1 MKVNISRREAIIGAG
16 SFSAFSFLA
25 ACQTVPAA
33 AAKMMMGKGAIGLS
47 NRIAYDILKDSPET
61 CTSFNVPV
69 KFVGSYVGRV
79 ADRSQASEDRLNAM
93 VADWIEQ
100 LEALPTNG
108 VSRNELLTR
117 NIALSAGKY
126 SHAAAKFG
134 YGDAG
139 YGSPNP
145 YIVSQLTG
153 VYVGFPD
160 FMASKHQI
168 KTKEDAEGWISRME
182 GFAKQMADENAR
194 MMADAKKG
202 VVPPKFIIETAL
214 KQLKSSIG
222 GQVSDNVLITSLIE
236 KAGEAKLDK
245 AAYGAK
251 ATDIFTQKI
260 LPQYRSLI
268 TNLEKL
274 NETASNDAGVWKL
287 PNGDEYYKTALAYW
301 TTTDKTPDEV
311 HELGKSLVASLGKEI
326 DAGLRE
332 LGYTD
337 GTIAQRMDSFSKDPR
352 YTYPNTNDGKKKLL
366 EDINLMVKDIYA
378 KLPEAF
384 ATLPKAG
391 LEVKRVPEYTEAGA
405 PGGYYQQP
413 APDGTRPGAYYINL
427 RDTAAWPKWSLPTLT
442 YHEGVPGHHHQIALA
457 QEAKDLPFLRSKML
471 WFGAYGEGWALY
483 SETVADELG
492 MYKNDPAGRIGY
504 LQSMAFRAARC
515 VVDTGIHA
523 KKWTKQQ
530 AIDYM
535 HEATGDTI
543 ESIAT
548 EIERYCV
555 WPGQATCYMVGR
567 VKIMELRD
575 KAMKAMGDKFNLKKF
590 HDLVLLEGPM
600 PLDVLEGVI
609 DEWIKTA

>member
-1 MKVNISRREAIIGAG
+1 MNIKISRREAILGAT
-16 SFSAFSFLA
+16 SLSAFSFLSG
-25 ACQTVPAA
+25 CETIKSAA
-33 AAKMMMGKGAIGLS
+33 AEMMMGKGAIGLS
-47 NRIAYDILKDSPET
+47 NKIAFDILKDSPEN
-61 CTSFNVPV
+61 CTTFNVPV
-69 KFVGSYVGRV
+69 KYVGSYVGRV
-79 ADRSQASEDRLNAM
+79 SDRSQAAEDKRNAL
-93 VADWIEQ
+93 VGDWIKK
-100 LEALPTNG
+100 LESLPTNS
-108 VSRNELLTR
+108 VSRNELMTR

-126 SHAAAKFG
+126 AHSAAKFN

-145 YIVSQLTG
+145 YIISQLTG

-160 FMASKHQI
+160 FMVSQHNI
-168 KTKEDAEGWISRME
+168 KTKEDADGWISRME

-194 MMADAKKG
+194 MMADASEG

-214 KQLKSSIG
+214 KQLRASMSGKTSE
-222 GQVSDNVLITSLIE
+222 NVLISSLVE
-236 KAGEAKLDK
+236 KANKANLEGAAYGDK
-245 AAYGAK
+245 AAK
-251 ATDIFTQKI
+251 IFEGQI
-260 LPQYRSLI
+260 LPQYKAI
-268 TNLEKL
+268 IANLEKL
-274 NETASNDAGVWKL
+274 NENSSMDAGVWKL
-287 PNGDEYYKTALAYW
+287 PKGDEYYKTALAYW

-311 HELGKSLVASLGKEI
+311 HEMGKSLVVSLGKEI
-326 DAGLRE
+326 DAGLRQ
-332 LGYTD
+332 LGYAD
-337 GTIAQRMDSFSKDPR
+337 GTIAERMDKFSKDPR
-352 YTYPNTNDGKKKLL
+352 FTYPNTNEGKKKLL
-366 EDINLMVKDIYA
+366 EDINLMLKDVYA

-413 APDGTRPGAYYINL
+413 APDGSRPGAYYINL

-492 MYKNDPAGRIGY
+492 LYNNDPAGRIGY

-515 VVDTGIHA
+515 VVDTGMHA

-567 VKIMELRD
+567 VKIMELRE
-575 KAMKAMGDKFNLKKF
+575 KAKKAMGDKFNLKKF